1 MVIPAFNEQSYL
13 PSLLDTVDRAR
24 QQYRRGSQA
33 IEIIVA
39 DNASTDDTAAV
50 AMSRGC
56 RVVYVEKPVIAAA
69 RNGGARAARGEILAF
84 VDADSQIHPET
95 FNAIEDTLA
104 SGRVIVGASGVGLS
118 RMSPALAL
126 LMLVAVP
133 MTRIARLD
141 SGVVFCRR
149 EDWEAV
155 GGYNEARPVA
165 EDIQFLLDLKR
176 LGRERGQGYA
186 RARGVKAIT
195 STRKFDKHGD
205 WQFLL
210 GMLRAPLLGLLDPPA
225 LERWIR
231 RYWYE
236 DRGSHRGPP
245 PN

>member
-1 MVIPAFNEQSYL
+1 MVIPAFNEESYL
-13 PSLLDTVDRAR
+13 PALLDTVDRAR
-24 QQYRRGSQA
+24 QRYVRGSNA

-39 DNASTDDTAAV
+39 DNASTDDTPGV
-50 AMSRGC
+50 ATSRGC
-56 RVVYVEKPVIAAA
+56 RVVYVEKPSIAAA

-84 VDADSQIHPET
+84 VDADSEIHPET

-118 RMSPALAL
+118 RMSLALAL
-126 LMLVAVP
+126 LMLVAAP

-165 EDIQFLLDLKR
+165 EDVQFLLDLKR
-176 LGRERGQGYA
+176 LGRQRGQRYA
-186 RARGVKAIT
+186 RAKGAKAIT
-195 STRKFDKHGD
+195 SSRKFDKHGD
-205 WQFLL
+205 WRFLL
-210 GMLRAPLLGLLDPPA
+210 GLLRAPLLGLIDRPG

-231 RYWYE
+231 RHWYE
-236 DRGSHRGPP
+236 DRGSRREAP